1 MVSHGDNLHP
11 ATLPVLVP
19 PVAASLGRDGI
30 IGAVTTTEVAGGPGF
45 PTKVGLDGLHTGGI
59 LGGNIQELLH
69 RARGL
74 MVERVDERLAGRAT
88 DEGVDH
94 ISVSDVWEL
103 IALLGEALNVLS
115 EDLIGPLLVVVEI
128 LGVP

>member
-1 MVSHGDNLHP
+1 
-11 ATLPVLVP
+11 
-19 PVAASLGRDGI
+19 
-30 IGAVTTTEVAGGPGF
+30 
-45 PTKVGLDGLHTGGI
+45 
-59 LGGNIQELLH
+59 
-69 RARGL
+69 